1 MCCGTAVIKKYL
13 RLWQFCLIK
22 ISYIEVLFQHK
33 EIEMSNKQKVT
44 ITIDEAIV
52 KDIDRL
58 SEKEGESRSQLIEK
72 AVRAWR
78 QRQLEKELVE
88 GYVAMAKE
96 DLETAEANLEA
107 AVEALK

>member
-1 MCCGTAVIKKYL
+1 
-13 RLWQFCLIK
+13 
-22 ISYIEVLFQHK
+22 
-33 EIEMSNKQKVT
+33 MSNKQKVT

-72 AVRAWR
+72 AVKAWR

>member
-1 MCCGTAVIKKYL
+1 
-13 RLWQFCLIK
+13 
-22 ISYIEVLFQHK
+22 
-33 EIEMSNKQKVT
+33 MSNKQKVT

>member
-1 MCCGTAVIKKYL
+1 
-13 RLWQFCLIK
+13 
-22 ISYIEVLFQHK
+22 
-33 EIEMSNKQKVT
+33 MSNKQKVT

-58 SEKEGESRSQLIEK
+58 SKKEGESRSQLIEK

>member
-1 MCCGTAVIKKYL
+1 
-13 RLWQFCLIK
+13 
-22 ISYIEVLFQHK
+22 
-33 EIEMSNKQKVT
+33 MSNKQKVT

-78 QRQLEKELVE
+78 QRQLEKELIE